1 MIASKYNVTNRTI
14 KIMLHCVY
22 KRKTIETNLK
32 EITLRKLMKNMGSK
46 TVFSAVCFTNKLT
59 SFGMGSSLGALLAN
73 IMNELE
79 QKNYQ
84 TIC

>member
-1 MIASKYNVTNRTI
+1 
-14 KIMLHCVY
+14 
-22 KRKTIETNLK
+22 
-32 EITLRKLMKNMGSK
+32 MKNMGSK

-59 SFGMGSSLGALLAN
+59 SFSMGSSLGALLAN
-73 IMNELE
+73 ITNELE

>member
-1 MIASKYNVTNRTI
+1 
-14 KIMLHCVY
+14 MLHCVY

-32 EITLRKLMKNMGSK
+32 EITLRKLMKNMSSK
-46 TVFSAVCFTNKLT
+46 AVFSAVCFTNKLT

>member
-1 MIASKYNVTNRTI
+1 
-14 KIMLHCVY
+14 
-22 KRKTIETNLK
+22 
-32 EITLRKLMKNMGSK
+32 MKNMGSK

-79 QKNYQ
+79 QKIIKQ
-84 TIC
+84 FVSDDTTISIRITFVLIKPEHNDVVYKTLNN